1 MGEQLKSLVN
11 VTIHYPAGRPGYWD
25 LLCGNVQ
32 DVVVH
37 FEEAARFRPQFIGK
51 NYEQDAEYRTAFQGW
66 INQLWEDKD
75 ALLDQIHTE
84 FPSKR

>member
-32 DVVVH
+32 DVVVQ
-37 FEEAARFRPQFIGK
+37 FEEVPIPAEFIGK
-51 NYEQDAEYRTAFQGW
+51 NYEQDGEYRTAFQGW
-66 INQLWEDKD
+66 INTLWEDKD
-75 ALLDQIHTE
+75 ALLDRLHTE
-84 FPSKR
+84 YPDKH